1 MRQTSLNIIAI
12 GIFILTMST
21 LLGPI
26 FNISPAIPAIATFSV
41 LILATIDTLGWQ
53 GQGSMIIVDLVEGT
67 SSERRDRIICH
78 EAGHFLVAYLLEV
91 PISGYA
97 LSAWEAFRQGQSAQ
111 GGVRFDDQK
120 LAAQLQRG
128 MISDQII
135 DQYCT
140 VWMAGIAAEDLVY
153 GNAEG
158 GAEDRTKIT
167 VILTQLKR
175 SRESKLKQSW
185 ASLQARS
192 LIENHQPAYQA
203 LVTAMKQRA
212 SVSECYQAIQQHI
225 SAHQN

>member
-12 GIFILTMST
+12 SIFILTMSA

-26 FNISPAIPAIATFSV
+26 FNISPVIPAIATFSV
-41 LILATIDTLGWQ
+41 MVLAAIDTLGWQ

-67 SSERRDRIICH
+67 SSERRERIIRH
-78 EAGHFLVAYLLEV
+78 EAGHFLVAYLLDIPV
-91 PISGYA
+91 SGYA

-111 GGVRFDDQK
+111 GGVRFNDEK

-128 MISDQII
+128 MVSEQTI
-135 DQYCT
+135 DQYFT
-140 VWMAGIAAEDLVY
+140 VWMAGIAAENLVY

-158 GAEDRTKIT
+158 GAEDRAKIT

-175 SRESKLKQSW
+175 STESKLKQSW

-192 LIENHQPAYQA
+192 LIENHQSAYQA
-203 LVTAMKQRA
+203 LVTTMTQRA
-212 SVSECYQAIQQHI
+212 SVSECYQAIEQQI
-225 SAHQN
+225 SADQT

>member
-12 GIFILTMST
+12 GIFVITMSS

-26 FNISPAIPAIATFSV
+26 FNVSPVYSAIATFSV
-41 LILATIDTLGWQ
+41 LVLAAIDTLAWQ
-53 GQGSMIIVDLVEGT
+53 GQGSMIIVDLVEGR

-78 EAGHFLVAYLLEV
+78 EAGHFLVAYLLEI
-91 PISGYA
+91 PIGGYA

-120 LAAQLQRG
+120 LTAQLQKG
-128 MISDQII
+128 IISEQLVDR
-135 DQYCT
+135 YCT

-158 GAEDRTKIT
+158 GAEDRAKIT
-167 VILTQLKR
+167 AILTQLKR
-175 SRESKLKQSW
+175 PRESQLKQSW

-192 LIENHQPAYQA
+192 LLENHQSAYKA
-203 LVTAMKQRA
+203 LVKAMKERA
-212 SVSECYQAIQQHI
+212 PVSDCYQAIQQH
-225 SAHQN
+225 HN